1 LHGSSSKI
9 AITSNVSSKPGPSAW
24 LTGVDTQFYGSI
36 VKPART
42 ARIEDMPY
50 RRPYYRRGRRQKSP
64 QTSSQETA
72 DQALREIYRQARREI
87 SEQSQNLRINLF
99 GLLFSGIVSVV
110 PSVAIVGV
118 LFWYLFSFAFPLPPR
133 HVSPYYET
141 GHAVVVLVILVSAIY
156 FPGTVLNYYLWP
168 KILKIAGFIVVAV
181 AFYRVLLRPRTKM
194 TR

>member
-1 LHGSSSKI
+1 
-9 AITSNVSSKPGPSAW
+9 
-24 LTGVDTQFYGSI
+24 
-36 VKPART
+36 
-42 ARIEDMPY
+42 MPY
-50 RRPYYRRGRRQKSP
+50 RRPYYLRGRRQKSP

-181 AFYRVLLRPRTKM
+181 AFYFGLKARTNHLYIVFPVILYPPSQDGIEHPRQVFQGFVAPQ
-194 TR
+194 R